1 MRILD
6 LHIDGFGRFH
16 DLSVSFDKDFNV
28 VYGKN
33 ETGKSTLHTFIRC
46 MLFGLERGRGRAART
61 DLYSKYEPW
70 QNTGAYGGQMRVEKD
85 GVIYRLERNFRKDQ
99 KTFLII
105 NETAGKEVE
114 PTKSFLD
121 FLLGGLTETAYN
133 NTISIGQLKCVT
145 EGGMVAELRNYIA
158 NMNATGNLSLNI
170 TKAVS
175 YLKNRRKE
183 FERQLNPEAA
193 RTYTSLLTEIKNIE
207 REISAP
213 EYENQLQTYQKLRTR
228 LKNQLSSK
236 QTERE
241 TLLQKIAKGRQAL
254 AGAQFTDEAS
264 IREYQENARN
274 TYEHYEEVALAADRK
289 GRTAAAVLMLILAVF
304 SAIVAVGL
312 GFFSS
317 RSFDSTFSGSG
328 ALVSVSTGV
337 AHYTIWLICGLSAAA
352 VLFFAL
358 GLILFAKTRTLK
370 RELSMAEKLLQEI
383 FSRHLGDPSV
393 SEEAMT
399 AFDSRMEEF
408 VRLSQVLERT
418 EQSVDAQASEI
429 DALQEKEANCDD
441 AISQQQKAQW
451 ELEKKLD
458 HLAHCKDQTEALK
471 QVLVENER
479 IREEIT
485 AIDLALETMTNLSGT
500 IRDSFGLYLNKT
512 ASDLIRGITGGIY
525 DSMSVDENLNI
536 FMNTRTRLVP
546 VEQVSSGTMDQIYLA
561 LRLAAAK
568 LIQPEGDYMPLIFD
582 DSFVL
587 YDEDRL
593 RTALK
598 WLKTAYP
605 GQIIVFTCHQ
615 REAQMMTADQIAYHL
630 VQMPG

>member
-6 LHIDGFGRFH
+6 LHIDGFGKFH
-16 DLSVSFDKDFNV
+16 DLSVSFDKDLNV

-33 ETGKSTLHTFIRC
+33 EAGKSTLHTFIRC

-70 QNTGAYGGQMRVEKD
+70 QNKTVYGGRMRVEKD
-85 GVIYRLERNFRKDQ
+85 GVIYRLERNFQKDQ
-99 KTFLII
+99 KSFVIV

-114 PTKSFLD
+114 PTKGFMD

-145 EGGMVAELRNYIA
+145 EGGMVTELRNYIA
-158 NMNATGNLSLNI
+158 NMNTTGNLSLNI
-170 TKAVS
+170 TKATS

-183 FERQLNPEAA
+183 FERQLTPEAA

-207 REISAP
+207 KEISAP
-213 EYENQLQTYQKLRTR
+213 EYENQLQTYQDLRSQV
-228 LKNQLSSK
+228 KNQLSEK

-254 AGAQFTDEAS
+254 DGAQFTDEAS
-264 IREYQENARN
+264 IHAYQENARN
-274 TYEHYEEVALAADRK
+274 TYEHYKEVALATSRK
-289 GRTAAAVLMLILAVF
+289 GRSVAAVLMLVLSVFAALGAV
-304 SAIVAVGL
+304 AL

-317 RSFDSTFSGSG
+317 RSFDTVTLGS
-328 ALVSVSTGV
+328 ATLISVSSGV
-337 AHYTIWLICGLSAAA
+337 AHSTIWLICGLSAAA
-352 VLFFAL
+352 VVFFAV
-358 GLILFAKTRTLK
+358 GLIFLMKNRSLK
-370 RELSMAEKLLQEI
+370 RELSMTEKLLQEI
-383 FSRHLGDPSV
+383 FSRHLGDSSI
-393 SEEAMT
+393 SEEAMA
-399 AFDSRMEEF
+399 AFESRMEEF
-408 VRLSQVLERT
+408 VRLSQVLERS
-418 EQSVDAQASEI
+418 EQSVQEQASEI
-429 DALQEKEANCDD
+429 TALQAKETDCDD
-441 AISQQQKAQW
+441 AISRQQKAQW

-458 HLAHCKDQTEALK
+458 HLAHCKDQTESLK
-471 QVLVENER
+471 QVLAENDR

-485 AIDLALETMTNLSGT
+485 AIDLALETMTELSGT

-512 ASDLIRGITGGIY
+512 ASELISGITGGIY
-525 DSMSVDENLNI
+525 DSMSVDESLNV

-593 RTALK
+593 HTALK
-598 WLKTAYP
+598 WLKKAYP
-605 GQIIVFTCHQ
+605 GQIIIFTCHQ

-630 VQMPG
+630 VTM